1 MTYADEWDRVYS
13 ALADSKWD
21 FRTVNGI
28 AEETGLD
35 QERIARLLDEHQS
48 EIRWTVSRNR
58 GMLYTLKSRPVKL
71 REYIADLQMFAS
83 KSF

>member
-1 MTYADEWDRVYS
+1 MTYADEWSQVYS

-21 FRTVNGI
+21 FRTVKGI
-28 AEETGLD
+28 AEETGLE
-35 QERIARLLDEHQS
+35 QERVDRLLEEHQS

-71 REYIADLQMFAS
+71 REYLADLQMFAS
-83 KSF
+83 KSL